1 MRRSVHI
8 TDYQRAIIVG
18 TVLGDGSLIE
28 TFSKNN
34 LRLQIDHCIAQKEY
48 VLWKYEALKPFI
60 LTPPTYQPKNRS
72 WRFRTISHPELT
84 ELGRLFY
91 RNRQKIVPQ
100 EITSLLEPIG
110 LAMWFMDDGAH
121 DHRNGAYIINTQCFD
136 LAEVN
141 LLQRCLKQKFGI
153 IHLSLHYDKS
163 GWRIYIKKDS
173 QERFKKLLLPF
184 MLPSM
189 MYKLDKPRRDYTL
202 TPDVCRLDEDI
213 VHVPK

>member
-1 MRRSVHI
+1 MRKSVHI

-34 LRLQIDHCIAQKEY
+34 LRLQIDHAIAQKEY

-60 LTPPTYQPKNRS
+60 LTPPTYQLKNRS

-84 ELGRLFY
+84 EIGRIFY

-110 LAMWFMDDGAH
+110 LAVWFMDDGANH
-121 DHRNGAYIINTQCFD
+121 PNGYLINTQNFTYDECIKLKNT
-136 LAEVN
+136 LAKKFN
-141 LLQRCLKQKFGI
+141 L
-153 IHLSLHYDKS
+153 IHITLHKDHN
-163 GWRIYIKKDS
+163 GWRLYIQAAS
-173 QERFKKLLLPF
+173 AQRFRQIVKPF
-184 MLPSM
+184 MLDIL